1 MIPKYMV
8 ESEENKDSDDSS
20 QATKS
25 VSLCKEDEVFEE
37 VKDLTLD
44 HARVLLVERLNEFKQ
59 ELAKEKDIQ
68 SLKEFYFKYHKKGKK
83 DEFSDSSKIMDSV
96 IVRMKLLLSIVLHLH
111 ENLQKPINYK
121 IMELEQ
127 VRE

>member
-8 ESEENKDSDDSS
+8 ESEENKGSDDS

-37 VKDLTLD
+37 VKDFTLD

-59 ELAKEKDIQ
+59 ELAKEKDAQ
-68 SLKEFYFKYHKKGKK
+68 SLKEFYFKYHKMGKK
-83 DEFSDSSKIMDSV
+83 DELSDSSKIMDSV